1 MAINR
6 DQNGPMG
13 QRVIFRDNIAEAN
26 LFKGRFLIAFAVVLL
41 MSAALIYNLYDLQIE
56 RHESF
61 VSRSNSNRIKIIPI
75 APPRGLIYD
84 RYGVLLAEN
93 QPLYEIEVIPE
104 NLDRDKTVR
113 GTLQELY
120 ALLELNAD
128 EKEIDQLVDK
138 IRLGK
143 KFKSVVVA
151 SKLTE
156 EQVAAFSVNQYSFPG
171 FSVEP
176 KLKRYYPFGST
187 LTHALGYVARINQ
200 KDVEQLE
207 QLNKTKNY
215 AATQDIGKQ
224 GVEKYYEDIL
234 HGRVGYKKVEVDSVG
249 RVART
254 IEFEPPTP
262 GRDIYLT
269 IDINLQK
276 KAQELLGEHKGA
288 ILLMD
293 PVSGEILAFASN
305 PSYDPN
311 MFVRGILSAE
321 YKELLNNPDRPLINR
336 VSQGGYAPASTIKPL
351 MTVMGLDEGLIT
363 PKTQFFGGPYYS
375 LPGST
380 HKFRDWRRW
389 GHGWMDVYRAIE
401 ISCDTFFYDLAFKS
415 GIDNIHKYMSK
426 FGFGQHSG
434 IDLYEES
441 LANLPSKEW
450 KQGRFKQVWVP
461 GDTVPI
467 GIGQGYWT
475 TTLIQLVRAHAILTQ
490 RGRNVVPHLA
500 MNYQEMVQEEF
511 RANHPGMKYVP
522 PQEMAV
528 EVKSPSYFDV
538 GMKGLY
544 LVVNGPEGTGR
555 RAFAGTPYKAAGKS
569 GTAQI
574 ITIKQDQ
581 RYNASAIA
589 KEHRDNALFVAF
601 APYESPKALV
611 GVILENAG
619 GGSKFAAPIAR
630 KMLDAYLLD
639 PSHPQLKEAE
649 EETAE
654 RKPGRSRR

>member
-1 MAINR
+1 MTFNFNQDPSR
-6 DQNGPMG
+6 PLQ

-26 LFKGRFLIAFAVVLL
+26 LFKGRILIALTVVIL
-41 MSAALIYNLYDLQIE
+41 MTVALIYNLYDLQIV
-56 RHESF
+56 RYESF
-61 VSRSNSNRIKIIPI
+61 ASRSNSNRIKIIPI

-84 RYGVLLAEN
+84 RYGNLLAEN

-104 NLDRDKTVR
+104 DIDRGKTVR
-113 GTLQELY
+113 NTLIELK
-120 ALLELNAD
+120 ALLDLPFE
-128 EKEIDQLVDK
+128 EKDIDLLVEK

-143 KFKSVVVA
+143 KFKPIVVA
-151 SKLTE
+151 TKLTE
-156 EQVAAFSVNQYSFPG
+156 EQIATFSVNQYDFSG
-171 FSVEP
+171 FYVQP
-176 KLKRYYPFGST
+176 KLKRFYPFGST

-207 QLNKTKNY
+207 RLNKTKNY

-234 HGRVGYKKVEVDSVG
+234 HGTVGYKKVEVDSTG

-254 IEFEPPTP
+254 IEFAPPTP
-262 GRDIYLT
+262 GKDIYLT

-276 KAQELLGEHKGA
+276 KAQELLGETKGA
-288 ILLMD
+288 IVLLD
-293 PVSGEILAFASN
+293 PNNGEILAFASN

-311 MFVRGILSAE
+311 MFVRGILSSE
-321 YKELLNNPDRPLINR
+321 YNELLNNPDRPLINR

-351 MTVMGLDEGLIT
+351 MTVMGLNEGLIT

-375 LPGST
+375 LPGSK

-401 ISCDTFFYDLAFKS
+401 ISCDTFFYDLAFKA
-415 GIDNIHKYMSK
+415 GIDNINKYMGQ
-426 FGFGQHSG
+426 FGFGRHSG

-441 LANLPSKEW
+441 LANLPSKQW

-467 GIGQGYWT
+467 GIGQGYWS
-475 TTLIQLVRAHAILTQ
+475 TTLIQLVKAHAILIQ
-490 RGRNVVPHLA
+490 HGRNIIPHLA
-500 MNYQEMVQEEF
+500 LNYAEMAPLEF
-511 RANHPGMKYVP
+511 AINNPRQKYVP
-522 PQEMAV
+522 PKETAV
-528 EVKSPSYFDV
+528 EVTNKGYFDV
-538 GMKGLY
+538 GMKGMY
-544 LVVNGPEGTGR
+544 LVINGPEGTGR
-555 RAFAGTPYKAAGKS
+555 RAFAGTKYKAAGKS

-581 RYNASAIA
+581 HYNASAIA

-601 APYESPKALV
+601 APYETPKALV

-639 PSHPQLKEAE
+639 PVHPQIEIQDKKAE
-649 EETAE
+649 KT
-654 RKPGRSRR
+654 KK